1 MPVTQLAGS
10 ITSVDPNHS
19 LEAVNEQ
26 VFGVSV
32 GQPDPAPMN
41 GFVSSYIKNVG
52 GDVAK
57 GKAIMD
63 CHAPESI
70 PVLSGLAKN
79 YRVCTRWFSSVPGQT
94 WPNRFY
100 MHAATSRGLVS
111 NDPLDED
118 ALTIFDKLDAAKR
131 SWRIYAGDVPQS
143 LSIERLAGRFLLE
156 HLKAPQ
162 DRHFRSL
169 GQYFN
174 DLQQGTLPNYSFIE
188 PQYFNTPLGQATDQ
202 HPPHDILLGEALLG
216 HVYNSLLSSTYWQDS
231 LLLVLFDEHGGFFD
245 SVPPPRGVPAPDE
258 FVASQPVF
266 DFTRLGPRVPA
277 VLVSPWVEP
286 GVDATVYDHTSI
298 SATLNALFELG
309 TGGLSEQARCGGQPV
324 QPRPVA
330 VRAAW
335 PAGRLS
341 GRHDQRA
348 AAGRPG
354 AARRRRVRE
363 HPGATDSPGRES
375 HRRPLHVLLS
385 PAPPARA
392 LEQPDAQPD
401 VPPAS
406 LPLAPFLGACFLP
419 CLRTISEIGRDR
431 AQRCGLRSL
440 GRNDAGAGSMRK
452 TDAGGGCVG
461 LSSCGTRPGE

>member
-1 MPVTQLAGS
+1 MANPQHVVVIAFENRSFDHMLGFASGGALTGQEFNPVDPADPNSARVPVTQLAGS

-70 PVLSGLAKN
+70 PVLAGLAKN

-118 ALTIFDKLDAAKR
+118 ALTIFDKLDDAKR

-216 HVYNSLLSSTYWQDS
+216 HVYNSLLASNYWQDS

-245 SVPPPRGVPAPDE
+245 SVPQPRGVPAPDD

-286 GVDATVYDHTSI
+286 GVDTTVYDHTSI

-309 TGGLSEQARCGGQPV
+309 
-324 QPRPVA
+324 
-330 VRAAW
+330 
-335 PAGRLS
+335 PAGFLS
-341 GRHDQRA
+341 KRDA
-348 AAGRPG
+348 AANAFSRNLALSAPRGLVG
-354 AARRRRVRE
+354 AFQADTANAPPLEVLA
-363 HPGATDSPGRES
+363 PPDAAVSGATQALQTVLDVKGTAALSTFSS
-375 HRRPLHVLLS
+375 HQRRLLELSNNLLH
-385 PAPPARA
+385 
-392 LEQPDAQPD
+392 
-401 VPPAS
+401 S
-406 LPLAPFLGACFLP
+406 LP
-419 CLRTISEIGRDR
+419 
-431 AQRCGLRSL
+431 
-440 GRNDAGAGSMRK
+440 
-452 TDAGGGCVG
+452 
-461 LSSCGTRPGE
+461 